1 MPGYE
6 DLTPSQIIYLM
17 HLVII
22 ACFLILLTRVI
33 PAFLQYRSMKFI
45 EVKIMTKQCEENN
58 ALTLFRKLANWVKEK
73 RKEKQPYHLYSYEK
87 GLRQQK

>member
-22 ACFLILLTRVI
+22 ACFLILLTRVV

-45 EVKIMTKQCEENN
+45 EVKITTKQCEENN
-58 ALTLFRKLANWVKEK
+58 ALTLFRKLANWLKERKSKEHDYQSRYSNVK
-73 RKEKQPYHLYSYEK
+73 RI
-87 GLRQQK
+87 G